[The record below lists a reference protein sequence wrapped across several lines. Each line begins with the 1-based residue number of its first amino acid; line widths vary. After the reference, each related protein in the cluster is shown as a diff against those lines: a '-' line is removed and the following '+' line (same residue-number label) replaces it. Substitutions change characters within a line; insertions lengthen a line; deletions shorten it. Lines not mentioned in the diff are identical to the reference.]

1 MNTNIVHGRPPEG
14 MVERFA
20 ISSLFTMTTVD
31 AQESLQITVV
41 GSSVWSSMWVVR
53 VQCDDP
59 FLLGFLWRKEPF
71 WNQEVKQTDILVG
84 TWPSKVLEFVIRAQ
98 HRAPHLDNSHYWGP
112 FVTSLCLDATLFR
125 FVLPPEALEKGLLKV
140 MQESGGE
147 LVLYR

>member
-1 MNTNIVHGRPPEG
+1 
-14 MVERFA
+14 MVEYSAVF
-20 ISSLFTMTTVD
+20 SLFTMTTVD

-41 GSSVWSSMWVVR
+41 ESSVRSSMWVVR

-84 TWPSKVLEFVIRAQ
+84 AWPSRVLEFVIRAQ

-112 FVTSLCLDATLFR
+112 FVTGLCLDATLFR
-125 FVLPPEALEKGLLKV
+125 FALPPEALEKGLLKV